1 MQKIIMLLGLI
12 ASLKS
17 FTQTTDS
24 LRQQYYQQQKSISK
38 NFSDFFYTI
47 VSNAYGNFLA
57 KILLSLGIFQIDTE
71 PMFFSQSFTIK
82 PAFD

>member
-47 VSNAYGNFLA
+47 VSNAYGNFL
-57 KILLSLGIFQIDTE
+57 
-71 PMFFSQSFTIK
+71 
-82 PAFD
+82 